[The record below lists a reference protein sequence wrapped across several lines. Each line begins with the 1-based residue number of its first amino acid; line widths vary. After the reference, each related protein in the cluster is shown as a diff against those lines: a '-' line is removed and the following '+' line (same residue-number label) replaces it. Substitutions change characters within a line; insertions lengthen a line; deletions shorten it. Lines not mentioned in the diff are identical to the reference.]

1 MSCKQE
7 TFNCCSSKV
16 SIASKHLPSAF
27 KKYRGKPNMP
37 VTDRNKLAYN
47 YLTDSMPVNSMPF
60 SFKQFHIDDRR
71 CGMPV
76 STDGVLLGAW
86 APLSNSKNILDIGAG
101 SGLLSLMAAQRS
113 KANITAIELDEN
125 AALDCQS
132 NFNLSPWSKR
142 LTLLTRSIQQFCTT
156 AKKHS
161 FDHIICNPPYFDNG
175 PQSNS
180 ALRATARHTDSL
192 SFDELLTA
200 ISSLLSPAGQAS
212 LILPITG
219 ANQLLQ
225 QLEQHQLTCQHAVL
239 VASVEGKK
247 PNRQLL
253 LITPCRSNFANQA
266 TTHPVSNLVIRNT
279 DGHYSDDFILLSKS
293 FYLKL

>member
-1 MSCKQE
+1 
-7 TFNCCSSKV
+7 
-16 SIASKHLPSAF
+16 
-27 KKYRGKPNMP
+27 MP
-37 VTDRNKLAYN
+37 VTDRNELAYN
-47 YLTDSMPVNSMPF
+47 NFTDPKPVNLMPF

-86 APLSNSKNILDIGAG
+86 APLSSSKEILDIGAG

-113 KANITAIELDEN
+113 EANITAIELDQN
-125 AALDCQS
+125 AAIDCQS
-132 NFNLSPWSKR
+132 NFSLSPWSDR
-142 LTLLTRSIQQFCTT
+142 LTLLTLSIQQFCTT
-156 AKKHS
+156 ATRHS

-175 PQSNS
+175 PQSS
-180 ALRATARHTDSL
+180 RALRATARHTDSL
-192 SFDELLTA
+192 SFDELLAA
-200 ISSLLSPAGQAS
+200 ISSLLSTSGQAS

-225 QLEQHQLTCQHAVL
+225 QLEQHQLICQHSVL
-239 VASVEGKK
+239 VASVEGKI

-253 LITPCRSNFANQA
+253 LITPCSSNFANQA
-266 TTHPVSNLVIRNT
+266 TTHTVSNLVIRKT
-279 DGHYSDDFILLSKS
+279 DGHYSDDFIQLSKS